1 MLLTQIF
8 KCRKME
14 SCGGFFVSAEGI
26 PCHMACPGR
35 FSLLCVGLA
44 VSAYGKGGSQLS
56 AGWGGAGQ
64 AQLSRAGCW
73 SHTKP
78 AAGLAL
84 LPEHPHTPMI
94 WTEQQHKG
102 RTEDR
107 ALYSAW
113 KHTFHSANKLLLKS
127 HLTGS
132 GVIAVGAVPEFRRQE
147 WLCVHLT
154 IRGLV
159 PPTQVSHHCMVLDT

>member
-1 MLLTQIF
+1 MGVFLSVL
-8 KCRKME
+8 KE
-14 SCGGFFVSAEGI
+14 SPVTWPARGVSHYCVWGWQSQ
-26 PCHMACPGR
+26 PMAR
-35 FSLLCVGLA
+35 
-44 VSAYGKGGSQLS
+44 GGSQLS

-84 LPEHPHTPMI
+84 LPEHPLTPMI

-154 IRGLV
+154 IRGLI